1 MTDRLQTLVRGPRIR
16 PGVHFRIRGI
26 SMRHSLLRSLFL
38 AGLLAGPAAAYD
50 GKPVTYSLTVADDVQ
65 TARVHADLWIEGNL
79 LSLFNVMEIA
89 GKPDGQAEFIENL
102 QVADAS
108 GNRIAFKSLGAGDF
122 ELEHGG
128 RVLVDYTVRLDHD
141 QHRWPA
147 GDEEV
152 AYRTDE
158 GLMAVGATLFLA
170 DGGETM
176 QGPIEVTMALPAGW
190 TAHTPWPK
198 QGDHFVVASRREL
211 LINAMFLGTAHAETF
226 DVGGIAMTLV
236 LGEQYVP
243 AAPLFVDLLRTQLAS
258 YRAMFGADPLADR
271 YLIVIN
277 DNPTGDGGAFASSF
291 SQYIDGPADERNRVI
306 WGHVMAHEL
315 LHFWNGLS
323 LVPAEADE
331 EWFKEGATDYL
342 TIATMARNG
351 LIDET
356 LLFKRLE
363 NLPRR
368 ALMARYMQGLGMS
381 VRAAGRDKAANRQ
394 LVYGGGSVAA
404 LALDIELRVRSGGEV
419 GLPDLMRSLYAEF
432 GKAGARYTYADI
444 ARHAQKL
451 TGEDFGPFL
460 AQVVDS
466 EAYYDARPQ
475 LAAIGLRVDT
485 FLDEFFVS
493 REPDATD
500 EQKARFEAVFGDG

>member
-1 MTDRLQTLVRGPRIR
+1 
-16 PGVHFRIRGI
+16 
-26 SMRHSLLRSLFL
+26 MRMHQLKLYPLLF

-50 GKPVTYSLTVADDVQ
+50 GQPVTYELTVADDVQ
-65 TARVHADLWIEGNL
+65 TARVHADLWIDGTM
-79 LSLFNVMEIA
+79 LSMFNVMEIE
-89 GKPDGQAEFIENL
+89 GHPDGQAEFIDNL
-102 QVADAS
+102 QVTDAA
-108 GNRIAFKSLGAGDF
+108 GAPIAVKPLGAGDF
-122 ELEHGG
+122 ELARGG
-128 RVLVDYTVRLDHD
+128 RVRVDYTVRLDHD

-170 DGGETM
+170 DGGEKM
-176 QGPIEVTMALPAGW
+176 QGPIGVTMHLPDGW

-198 QGDHFVVASRREL
+198 QGDGFLVASRREL
-211 LINAMFLGTAHAETF
+211 LINALFLGTAHAETF
-226 DVGGIAMTLV
+226 DIGGIAMTLV
-236 LGEQYVP
+236 LGKQYVP

-258 YRAMFGADPLADR
+258 YEQMFGGPPLADR

-277 DNPTGDGGAFASSF
+277 QNTTGDGGAFASSF
-291 SQYIDGPADERNRVI
+291 SQYIAGDADARNRVI

-323 LVPAEADE
+323 LVPATLDE
-331 EWFKEGATDYL
+331 EWFKEGGTDYL

-351 LIDET
+351 LLDET

-368 ALMARYMQGLGMS
+368 YVMARYMQGLDMS
-381 VRAAGRDKAANRQ
+381 VRAAGHDKAANRQ

-404 LALDIELRVRSGGEV
+404 LALDVELRVRSGDKV

-432 GKAGARYTYADI
+432 GKAGARYAYADI
-444 ARHAQKL
+444 ARHAQQL
-451 TGEDFGPFL
+451 TGHDFAPFL
-460 AQVVDS
+460 NEVVES
-466 EAYYDARPQ
+466 EGYYDLRPA
-475 LAAIGLRVDT
+475 LAALGLRVDT
-485 FLDEFFVS
+485 FLDEFFIS
-493 REPDATD
+493 REPTATA
-500 EQKARFEAVFGDG
+500 EQKARFEAVFGRR

>member
-1 MTDRLQTLVRGPRIR
+1 MHQQL
-16 PGVHFRIRGI
+16 I
-26 SMRHSLLRSLFL
+26 SSLLI
-38 AGLLAGPAAAYD
+38 AGLSAGPAAADD
-50 GKPVTYSLTVADDVQ
+50 GRAQTYRLTVADDAQ
-65 TARVHADLWIEGNL
+65 TATVHADLWLGGTMLSMFNVVEIEGH
-79 LSLFNVMEIA
+79 
-89 GKPDGQAEFIENL
+89 PDGQAEFIEGL
-102 QVADAS
+102 RVTAAD
-108 GNRIAFKSLGAGDF
+108 GTPIAVKPLGAGDF
-122 ELEHGG
+122 ELARGG
-128 RVLVDYTVRLDHD
+128 RVIVDYTVRLEHD

-170 DGGETM
+170 DGGEAM
-176 QGPIEVTMALPAGW
+176 RGPIEVTMALPAGW
-190 TAHTPWPK
+190 TAHTPWPRD
-198 QGDHFVVASRREL
+198 GERFVVASRREL
-211 LINAMFLGTAHAETF
+211 LINALFLGTAHAETF
-226 DVGGIAMTLV
+226 DVGGIDMTLV

-258 YRAMFGADPLADR
+258 YRTMFGGDPLADR

-277 DNPTGDGGAFASSF
+277 QNPTGDGGAFASSF

-368 ALMARYMQGLGMS
+368 ALMARYMQGLDMS

-404 LALDIELRVRSGGEV
+404 LALDIELRVRSGDEV

-444 ARHAQKL
+444 ARHARQL

-460 AQVVDS
+460 AQVVGS
-466 EAYYDARPQ
+466 EGYHDVRPQ

-493 REPDATD
+493 REPGATD
-500 EQKARFEAVFGDG
+500 EQKARFEAVFGKR